1 MPRPLTALL
10 LSLAMLVGCVVQPPE
25 TSHENVTA
33 TVSPYPSVEEW
44 LQLQH
49 EATTLDR
56 AQVAERLALMNKDMD
71 LAEQYRYGI
80 LNQQLQTYGAWTV
93 ARDTF
98 QKLQENADLPEAQ
111 RQLAGIFRQY
121 NQNRI
126 NAYAR
131 QQELVTQQ
139 NELQQKLDHAGEEK
153 RLLEHKIQ
161 ALTELETAIST
172 RKEE

>member
-10 LSLAMLVGCVVQPPE
+10 LGLAMLAGCVVQPPE
-25 TSHENVTA
+25 KSHDNTTA
-33 TVSPYPSVEEW
+33 AVSPYPSVEEW
-44 LQLQH
+44 LQLQQ
-49 EATTLDR
+49 EATELDR
-56 AQVAERLALMNKDMD
+56 AQVAERLAAIDKDMN
-71 LAEQYRYGI
+71 LAELYRYGI

-98 QKLQENADLPEAQ
+98 QKLQENHDLPEAQ
-111 RQLAGIFRQY
+111 RQLAGILRLY

-126 NAYAR
+126 NTYAR

-153 RLLEHKIQ
+153 RVLEQKIQ